1 MGTHP
6 KCVQTPVR
14 FKLACGSGEE
24 NWGKTVGMVL
34 RTNHDQPLRFLNTI
48 LILLGIPQCLNLDV
62 LGLLDLVRGS
72 VANEDW
78 LASPFDN
85 DLFPQSAACF
95 LCRCIQVMV

>member
-6 KCVQTPVR
+6 KCVQTPVEFQLDFDMR
-14 FKLACGSGEE
+14 G
-24 NWGKTVGMVL
+24 GKGGRLMDREQ
-34 RTNHDQPLRFLNTI
+34 RTNHDQPLRLLNTI

-78 LASPFDN
+78 LASPFDE
-85 DLFPQSAACF
+85 DLFPQSASY
-95 LCRCIQVMV
+95 LSYRNIQLKV